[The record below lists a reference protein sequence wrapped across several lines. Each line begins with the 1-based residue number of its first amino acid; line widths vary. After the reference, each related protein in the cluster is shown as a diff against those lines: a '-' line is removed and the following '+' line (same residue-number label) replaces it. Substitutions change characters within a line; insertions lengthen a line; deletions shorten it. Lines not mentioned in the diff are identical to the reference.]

1 MSETTEENKP
11 PHWGFGTVAPGIGD
25 PPLRKTPGRLLK
37 DLASACYSPGAS
49 NPIAI
54 IHDLSEG
61 IRGMS
66 QPEVRT
72 SVEVKIILGQ
82 LSYLLDES
90 LGPSFET
97 LEAYRNKTL

>member
-1 MSETTEENKP
+1 MNELIERDSPEWDKDGVAAPPKCRTAAEELS
-11 PHWGFGTVAPGIGD
+11 A
-25 PPLRKTPGRLLK
+25 
-37 DLASACYSPGAS
+37 LASACHNGAC

-61 IRGMS
+61 IRGMY
-66 QPEVRT
+66 QDEVRQ
-72 SVEVKIILGQ
+72 SIEVKIILGQ